1 MFAGLHC
8 KVNVTMDEQTFN
20 SSDMGLTF
28 SAAYESFGA
37 MVAAEL
43 KPGGESIAVK
53 YEDREEYVR
62 LYTEWILHDSVKD
75 QIHAFKRGFDKCFT
89 DESRKQSGFLRSIRP
104 EDLEAQL
111 SNSASYLRSAF
122 RLIDFSFI
130 SSVFEFFS
138 FRNDQRIEMGGKMK
152 IDEVDNC
159 NCFDMNMASCGC
171 NTRASVVATA

>member
-1 MFAGLHC
+1 MLGL
-8 KVNVTMDEQTFN
+8 FRFPYISLSN
-20 SSDMGLTF
+20 SSREKKRREYELELICSLG
-28 SAAYESFGA
+28 SAVSKCTA
-37 MVAAEL
+37 VR
-43 KPGGESIAVK
+43 GGCGSENIHRPASVSIHLCS
-53 YEDREEYVR
+53 R
-62 LYTEWILHDSVKD
+62 
-75 QIHAFKRGFDKCFT
+75 CFT